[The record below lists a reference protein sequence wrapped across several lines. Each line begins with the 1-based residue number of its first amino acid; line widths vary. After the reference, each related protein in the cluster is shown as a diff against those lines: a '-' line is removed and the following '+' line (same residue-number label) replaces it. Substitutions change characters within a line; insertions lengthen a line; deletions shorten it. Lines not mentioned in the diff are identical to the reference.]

1 MSFVSPEHM
10 GVLHILFLMGSL
22 GALGEIRHDQRKTIC
37 NNLVVLYISIRR
49 PLLVVQFLCNV

>member
-22 GALGEIRHDQRKTIC
+22 GALGEIRHDQRKYIF
-37 NNLVVLYISIRR
+37 NILVVLYISIRR
-49 PLLVVQFLCNV
+49 PWQG